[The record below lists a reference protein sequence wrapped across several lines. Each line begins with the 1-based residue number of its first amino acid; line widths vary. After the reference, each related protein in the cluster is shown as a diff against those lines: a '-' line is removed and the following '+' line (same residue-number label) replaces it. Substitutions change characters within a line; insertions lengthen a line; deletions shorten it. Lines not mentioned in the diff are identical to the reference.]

1 MKKRKKKRLRILI
14 CVTLVLLIV
23 IGCLIYFMMNQTES
37 VSWSD
42 TVYKNTMEQVKKAV
56 GESDTTD
63 TNESNQG
70 RTDIKE
76 NESNEVD
83 DNGYGKEIAGPTYIK
98 GILIVNKTYALPA
111 NFANGNDPTALA
123 ALRKLQA
130 GATSAGYSIP
140 LLSGYRSHQKQI
152 ELYNR
157 YVARDGK
164 DAADTYSA
172 RPGHSEH
179 ETGLTFDI
187 GSVDDNYGNTSAG
200 KWLAEHC
207 HEYGFIIRYPKGKES
222 ITKYQY
228 EPWHVRYV
236 GVKAAEEIHNKN
248 ITLEE
253 YLGIA

>member
-1 MKKRKKKRLRILI
+1 MKKRRQF
-14 CVTLVLLIV
+14 VLLVIFVLVVMLCIV
-23 IGCLIYFMMNQTES
+23 GYFYIKDSNDSKKVPKEENKTETKKPNNQKEPL
-37 VSWSD
+37 
-42 TVYKNTMEQVKKAV
+42 EQP
-56 GESDTTD
+56 
-63 TNESNQG
+63 
-70 RTDIKE
+70 
-76 NESNEVD
+76 NEVD
-83 DNGYGKEIAGPTYIK
+83 DNGYGKAIEGPTYIK
-98 GILIVNKTYALPA
+98 GILIVNKTYSLPA
-111 NFANGNDPTALA
+111 NFATGNDPQALE

-130 GATSAGYSIP
+130 GAKQAGYSIP
-140 LLSGYRSHQKQI
+140 LISGFRSHAKQI

-157 YVARDGK
+157 YVTRDGK

-187 GSVDDNYGNTSAG
+187 GSVDDNYGETNAG
-200 KWLAEHC
+200 KWLAAHC

-236 GVKAAEEIHNKN
+236 GVKAATEISNQN